1 VKDDMHQQLTYPAP
15 GNPALRSGSA
25 YDVIVVGGRAA
36 GAATA
41 MLLARSGLD
50 VLVLERGAYGA
61 DTLSTH
67 AIMRGGVLQLSR
79 WGVLDDLVAAGTPP
93 VKRTTF
99 SYSDAQ
105 VVIDIKAS
113 PGVDALYAPR
123 RTVLDPALVRGAADA
138 GASIH
143 HGTSVNRLLWRGDRV
158 IGVHATTEDGRSV
171 ELFAQLVIGADGIR
185 STIAR
190 NVDAP
195 FTRVGEHIAGSVYGY
210 WSDVETNG
218 FEWTFRPDACSGVI
232 PTNNGQVCVFT
243 VARPARLGRGRVGV
257 IEEVLAEG
265 APDVWERVRRGS
277 APKGARMWSGHVS
290 YMRQSYGAGW
300 ALVGDA
306 GYFKDP
312 ISAHGLTDAMRD
324 AELLARAVVDGWN
337 GGASRDALADYQATR
352 DRISEDLFGITDRI
366 ASQQW
371 DDAEISELL
380 IRLSAST
387 NAELELLNSFAAEP
401 VS

>member
-1 VKDDMHQQLTYPAP
+1 MHQPTST
-15 GNPALRSGSA
+15 PALQTGA
-25 YDVIVVGGRAA
+25 AFDVIVVGARAA

-50 VLVLERGAYGA
+50 VLVLERGALGA

-79 WGVLDDLVAAGTPP
+79 WGVLDEMVAAGTPP

-99 SYSDAQ
+99 SYSDAS
-105 VVIDIKAS
+105 VVIDIKPS
-113 PGVDALYAPR
+113 LGVDALYAPR
-123 RTVLDPALVRGAADA
+123 RTVLDPALVSAAVAA
-138 GASIH
+138 GASVQ

-158 IGVHATTEDGRSV
+158 VGVHATTDDGRSV
-171 ELFAQLVIGADGIR
+171 ELFAPLVIGADGIR
-185 STIAR
+185 STVAR
-190 NVDAP
+190 HVDAP
-195 FTRVGEHIAGSVYGY
+195 YTRIGEHIGGSVYGY

-218 FEWTFRPDACSGVI
+218 FEWVFRPDACAGII
-232 PTNNGQVCVFT
+232 PTNNGQACVFS
-243 VARPARLGRGRVGV
+243 VARPARLGRGGVGV
-257 IEEVLAEG
+257 IEDVLAEA
-265 APDVWERVRRGS
+265 APHLWDRVRRGT
-277 APKGARMWSGHVS
+277 APKGARMWSGHIS
-290 YMRQSYGAGW
+290 YMRQSYGSGW

-324 AELLARAVVDGWN
+324 AELLARAVLDGW
-337 GGASRDALADYQATR
+337 GDGASLDALAGYQETR
-352 DRISEDLFGITDRI
+352 DRISGDLFSITDRI

-380 IRLSAST
+380 IRLSASMQ
-387 NAELELLNSFAAEP
+387 AEVELLTSFSAGVA
-401 VS
+401 S

>member
-1 VKDDMHQQLTYPAP
+1 VKTDMYQHPTNA
-15 GNPALRSGSA
+15 ALRSGTA

-67 AIMRGGVLQLSR
+67 AIMRGGILQLSR
-79 WGVLDDLVAAGTPP
+79 WGVLDEIVTAGTPP

-105 VVIDIKAS
+105 VVIDIKPS

-123 RTVLDPALVRGAADA
+123 RTVLDPALVRAAADA

-158 IGVHATTEDGRSV
+158 VGVHATTEDGRSV
-171 ELFAQLVIGADGIR
+171 ELFAPLVVGADGIR
-185 STIAR
+185 STVAR

-195 FTRVGEHIAGSVYGY
+195 FTRVGEQGAGSVYGY
-210 WSDVETNG
+210 WSDIETNG
-218 FEWTFRPDACSGVI
+218 FEWVFRPDACSGII
-232 PTNNGQVCVFT
+232 PTNNGQACVFA
-243 VARPARLGRGRVGV
+243 VARPARLGRGGV
-257 IEEVLAEG
+257 RMVEEVLAEG
-265 APDVWERVRRGS
+265 APELWDRVRRGS
-277 APKGARMWSGHVS
+277 APKGTRMWSGHVG

-324 AELLARAVVDGWN
+324 AELLARAVLEGWRN
-337 GGASRDALADYQATR
+337 GASLDALAGYQETR
-352 DRISEDLFGITDRI
+352 DRISGDLFDITDRI
-366 ASQQW
+366 SSQQW

-387 NAELELLNSFAAEP
+387 NAEVELLSSLTAEP

>member
-1 VKDDMHQQLTYPAP
+1 MHQPTST
-15 GNPALRSGSA
+15 PALQTGA
-25 YDVIVVGGRAA
+25 AFDVIVVGARAA

-50 VLVLERGAYGA
+50 VLVLERGALGA

-79 WGVLDDLVAAGTPP
+79 WGVLDEIVAAGTPP

-99 SYSDAQ
+99 SYSDAS
-105 VVIDIKAS
+105 VVIDIKPS
-113 PGVDALYAPR
+113 LGVDALYAPR
-123 RTVLDPALVRGAADA
+123 RTVLDPALVSAAVAA
-138 GASIH
+138 GASVQ

-158 IGVHATTEDGRSV
+158 VGVHATTDDGRSV
-171 ELFAQLVIGADGIR
+171 ELFAPLVIGADGIR
-185 STIAR
+185 STVAR
-190 NVDAP
+190 HVDAP
-195 FTRVGEHIAGSVYGY
+195 YTRIGEHIGGSVYGY

-218 FEWTFRPDACSGVI
+218 FEWVFRPDACAGII
-232 PTNNGQVCVFT
+232 PTNNGQACVFS
-243 VARPARLGRGRVGV
+243 VARPARLGRGGVGV
-257 IEEVLAEG
+257 IEDVLAEA
-265 APDVWERVRRGS
+265 APHLWDRVRRGT
-277 APKGARMWSGHVS
+277 APKGARMWSGHIS
-290 YMRQSYGAGW
+290 YMRQSYGSGW

-324 AELLARAVVDGWN
+324 AELLARAVLDGW
-337 GGASRDALADYQATR
+337 GDGASLDALAGYQETR
-352 DRISEDLFGITDRI
+352 DRISGDLFSITDRI

-380 IRLSAST
+380 IRLSASMQ
-387 NAELELLNSFAAEP
+387 AEVELLTSFSAGVA
-401 VS
+401 S

>member
-1 VKDDMHQQLTYPAP
+1 MRTGMYQHPTE
-15 GNPALRSGSA
+15 PALRRGAA
-25 YDVIVVGGRAA
+25 YDVIVVGARAA

-50 VLVLERGAYGA
+50 VLAIERSAFGA

-67 AIMRGGVLQLSR
+67 AIMRGGIMQLSR
-79 WGVLDDLVAAGTPP
+79 WGVLDDIVAAGTPP

-99 SYSDAQ
+99 TYGDAR
-105 VVIDIKAS
+105 VVLDIKDSA
-113 PGVDALYAPR
+113 GVDALYAPR
-123 RTVLDPALVRGAADA
+123 RTVLDSTLVTAARKA

-171 ELFAQLVIGADGIR
+171 ELFAPLVIGADGIR
-185 STIAR
+185 STVAR
-190 NVDAP
+190 HVDSP
-195 FTRVGEHIAGSVYGY
+195 LTRVGRHLGGSVYGY

-218 FEWTFRPDACSGVI
+218 FEWVFRPDACAGVI
-232 PTNNGQVCVFT
+232 PTNAGQVCVFAGAT
-243 VARPARLGRGRVGV
+243 PARLGRGGVRV
-257 IEEVLAEG
+257 IEQFLAEG
-265 APDVWERVRRGS
+265 APDIWERVRRGS
-277 APKGARMWSGHVS
+277 PPKGTRMWSGHVG

-324 AELLARAVVDGWN
+324 AELLARAVLADWRD
-337 GGASRDALADYQATR
+337 GASLDALSHYQETR
-352 DRISEDLFGITDRI
+352 DGISGALFDITDRI

-371 DDAEISELL
+371 NDAEISDLL
-380 IRLSAST
+380 IQLSASM
-387 NAELELLNSFAAEP
+387 NDELELLGSFASEVAA
-401 VS
+401 

>member
-1 VKDDMHQQLTYPAP
+1 MHQPTST
-15 GNPALRSGSA
+15 PALQTGA
-25 YDVIVVGGRAA
+25 AFDVIVVGARAA

-50 VLVLERGAYGA
+50 VLVLERGALGA

-79 WGVLDDLVAAGTPP
+79 WGVLDDIVAAGTPP

-99 SYSDAQ
+99 SYSDAS
-105 VVIDIKAS
+105 VVIDIKPS
-113 PGVDALYAPR
+113 LGVDALYAPR
-123 RTVLDPALVRGAADA
+123 RTVLDPALVSAAVAA
-138 GASIH
+138 GASVQ

-158 IGVHATTEDGRSV
+158 VGVHATTDDGRSV
-171 ELFAQLVIGADGIR
+171 ELFAPLVIGADGIR
-185 STIAR
+185 STVAR
-190 NVDAP
+190 HVDAP
-195 FTRVGEHIAGSVYGY
+195 YRRIGEHIGGSVYGY

-218 FEWTFRPDACSGVI
+218 FEWVFRPDACAGII
-232 PTNNGQVCVFT
+232 PTNNGQACVFS
-243 VARPARLGRGRVGV
+243 VARPARLGRGGVGV
-257 IEEVLAEG
+257 IEDVLAEA
-265 APDVWERVRRGS
+265 APHLWDRVRRGT
-277 APKGARMWSGHVS
+277 APKGARMWSGHIS
-290 YMRQSYGAGW
+290 YMRQSYGSGW

-324 AELLARAVVDGWN
+324 AELLARAVLDGW
-337 GGASRDALADYQATR
+337 GDGASLDALAGYQETR
-352 DRISEDLFGITDRI
+352 DRISGDLFSITDRI

-380 IRLSAST
+380 IRLSASMQ
-387 NAELELLNSFAAEP
+387 AEVELLTSFSAGVA
-401 VS
+401 S

>member
-1 VKDDMHQQLTYPAP
+1 MNQHTSDPTLQTGA
-15 GNPALRSGSA
+15 AF
-25 YDVIVVGGRAA
+25 DVIVVGARAA

-79 WGVLDDLVAAGTPP
+79 WGVLDDIVAAGTPA

-99 SYSDAQ
+99 SYSDAS
-105 VVIDIKAS
+105 VVIDIKSS

-123 RTVLDPALVRGAADA
+123 RTVLDPALVTAAAHA

-143 HGTSVNRLLWRGDRV
+143 HGTSVNRLLWRGNRV
-158 IGVHATTEDGRSV
+158 VGVHATTEDGRSV
-171 ELFAQLVIGADGIR
+171 ELFASLVIGADGIR
-185 STIAR
+185 STVAR
-190 NVDAP
+190 QVDAQY
-195 FTRVGEHIAGSVYGY
+195 TRLGEHVAGSVYGY
-210 WSDVETNG
+210 WSGVETNG
-218 FEWTFRPDACSGVI
+218 FEWVFRPNACSGVI
-232 PTNNGQVCVFT
+232 PTNNGQVCVFS
-243 VARPARLGRGRVGV
+243 VARPARLGRGGVGV
-257 IEEVLAEG
+257 IEDVLADG
-265 APDVWERVRRGS
+265 APELWERVRRGTP
-277 APKGARMWSGHVS
+277 PKGARMWSGHIG
-290 YMRQSYGAGW
+290 YMRESYGPGW

-324 AELLARAVVDGWN
+324 AELLARAVLDGWRD
-337 GGASRDALADYQATR
+337 GASLDALAGYQETR
-352 DRISEDLFGITDRI
+352 DRISGDLFGITDRI
-366 ASQQW
+366 ASQRW

-380 IRLSAST
+380 IRLSASMQS
-387 NAELELLNSFAAEP
+387 EVELLSSFTAEAL
-401 VS
+401 S

>member
-1 VKDDMHQQLTYPAP
+1 MHLNTSEST
-15 GNPALRSGSA
+15 LRTGAA
-25 YDVIVVGGRAA
+25 YDVIVVGARVA

-50 VLVLERGAYGA
+50 VLVLERGAFGA

-79 WGVLDDLVAAGTPP
+79 WDVLDDIVAAGTPA

-99 SYSDAQ
+99 SYSDSC
-105 VVIDIKAS
+105 VTIDIKPS

-123 RTVLDPALVRGAADA
+123 RTVLDPALVGAASDA
-138 GASIH
+138 GAAFH
-143 HGTSVNRLLWRGDRV
+143 HGTSVNRLLRRGERV
-158 IGVHATTEDGRSV
+158 VGVHATTEDGRSV
-171 ELFAQLVIGADGIR
+171 ELFAPLVIGADGIR
-185 STIAR
+185 STVAR
-190 NVDAP
+190 DVDAP
-195 FTRVGEHIAGSVYGY
+195 YTRIGEHIGGSVYGY
-210 WSDVETNG
+210 WSNVETNG
-218 FEWTFRPDACSGVI
+218 FEWVFRADACSGII
-232 PTNNGQVCVFT
+232 PTNNGQACVFA
-243 VARPARLGRGRVGV
+243 VARPARLGRGGVQV
-257 IEEVLAEG
+257 IERILAEG
-265 APDVWERVRRGS
+265 APEVWDRVQRGS
-277 APKGARMWSGHVS
+277 APKGTRMWSGHVS
-290 YMRQSYGAGW
+290 YMRESYGPGW

-324 AELLARAVVDGWN
+324 AELLARAVLDGWQ
-337 GGASRDALADYQATR
+337 GGASLDALAGYQETR
-352 DRISEDLFGITDRI
+352 DGISSDLFDITDRI

-380 IRLSAST
+380 IRLSASMQSEV
-387 NAELELLNSFAAEP
+387 ALLSSFAAEA

>member
-1 VKDDMHQQLTYPAP
+1 MHQPTST
-15 GNPALRSGSA
+15 PALQTGA
-25 YDVIVVGGRAA
+25 AFDVIVVGARAA

-50 VLVLERGAYGA
+50 VLVLERGALGA

-79 WGVLDDLVAAGTPP
+79 WGVLDEMVAAGTPP

-99 SYSDAQ
+99 SYSDAS
-105 VVIDIKAS
+105 VVIDIKPS
-113 PGVDALYAPR
+113 LGVDALYAPR
-123 RTVLDPALVRGAADA
+123 RTVLDPALVSAAVAA
-138 GASIH
+138 GASVQ

-158 IGVHATTEDGRSV
+158 VGVHATTDDGRSV
-171 ELFAQLVIGADGIR
+171 ELFAPLVIGADGIR
-185 STIAR
+185 STVAR
-190 NVDAP
+190 HVDAP
-195 FTRVGEHIAGSVYGY
+195 YTRIGEHIGGSVYGY

-218 FEWTFRPDACSGVI
+218 FEWVFRPDACAGII
-232 PTNNGQVCVFT
+232 PTNNGQACVFS
-243 VARPARLGRGRVGV
+243 VARPARLGRGGVGV
-257 IEEVLAEG
+257 IEDVLAEA
-265 APDVWERVRRGS
+265 APHLWDRVRRGT
-277 APKGARMWSGHVS
+277 APKGARMWSGHIS
-290 YMRQSYGAGW
+290 YMRQSYGSGW

-324 AELLARAVVDGWN
+324 AELLARAVLDGWSD
-337 GGASRDALADYQATR
+337 GASLDALAGYQETR
-352 DRISEDLFGITDRI
+352 DRISGDLFSITDRI

-380 IRLSAST
+380 IRLSASMQ
-387 NAELELLNSFAAEP
+387 AEVELLTSFSAGVA
-401 VS
+401 S

>member
-1 VKDDMHQQLTYPAP
+1 MHQPTSTPAVQT
-15 GNPALRSGSA
+15 GAA
-25 YDVIVVGGRAA
+25 FDVIVVGARAA

-50 VLVLERGAYGA
+50 VLVLERGALGA

-79 WGVLDDLVAAGTPP
+79 WGVLDEMVAAGTPP

-99 SYSDAQ
+99 SYSDAS
-105 VVIDIKAS
+105 VVIDIKPS
-113 PGVDALYAPR
+113 LGVDALYAPR
-123 RTVLDPALVRGAADA
+123 RTVLDPALVSAAVAA
-138 GASIH
+138 GASVQ

-158 IGVHATTEDGRSV
+158 VGVHATTDDGRSV
-171 ELFAQLVIGADGIR
+171 ELFAPLVIGADGIR
-185 STIAR
+185 STVAR
-190 NVDAP
+190 HVDAP
-195 FTRVGEHIAGSVYGY
+195 YTRIGEHIGGSVYGY

-218 FEWTFRPDACSGVI
+218 FEWVFRPDACAGII
-232 PTNNGQVCVFT
+232 PTNNGQACVFS
-243 VARPARLGRGRVGV
+243 VARPARLGRGGVGV
-257 IEEVLAEG
+257 IEDVLAEA
-265 APDVWERVRRGS
+265 APHLWDRVRRGT
-277 APKGARMWSGHVS
+277 APKGARMWSGHIS
-290 YMRQSYGAGW
+290 YMRQSYGSGW

-324 AELLARAVVDGWN
+324 AELLARAVLDGW
-337 GGASRDALADYQATR
+337 GDGASLDALAGYQETR
-352 DRISEDLFGITDRI
+352 DRISGDLFSITDRI

-380 IRLSAST
+380 IQLSASMQ
-387 NAELELLNSFAAEP
+387 AEVELLTSFSAGVA
-401 VS
+401 S

>member
-1 VKDDMHQQLTYPAP
+1 MKTDMYQHPSTPS
-15 GNPALRSGSA
+15 LRSGNA

-67 AIMRGGVLQLSR
+67 AIMRGGILQLSR
-79 WGVLDDLVAAGTPP
+79 WGVLDEIVAAGTPP

-105 VVIDIKAS
+105 VVIDIKPS

-123 RTVLDPALVRGAADA
+123 RTVLDPALVRAAADA

-158 IGVHATTEDGRSV
+158 VGVHATTEDGRSV
-171 ELFAQLVIGADGIR
+171 ELFAPLVIGADGIR
-185 STIAR
+185 STVAR

-195 FTRVGEHIAGSVYGY
+195 FTRVGEQGAGSVYGY

-218 FEWTFRPDACSGVI
+218 FEWVFRPDACSGII
-232 PTNNGQVCVFT
+232 PTNNGQACVFA
-243 VARPARLGRGRVGV
+243 VARPARLGRGGV
-257 IEEVLAEG
+257 RMVEEVLAEG
-265 APDVWERVRRGS
+265 APDLWDRVRRGS
-277 APKGARMWSGHVS
+277 APKGARMWSGHVG
-290 YMRQSYGAGW
+290 YMRQSYGPGW

-324 AELLARAVVDGWN
+324 AELLARAVLEGWRD
-337 GGASRDALADYQATR
+337 GASLDALAGYQETR
-352 DRISEDLFGITDRI
+352 DRISDDLFGITDRI
-366 ASQQW
+366 SSQQW

-387 NAELELLNSFAAEP
+387 NAEVELLSSLTADP

>member
-1 VKDDMHQQLTYPAP
+1 MYQQPT
-15 GNPALRSGSA
+15 NPALRSGTA
-25 YDVIVVGGRAA
+25 YDVIVVGARPA

-50 VLVLERGAYGA
+50 VLVIERGAFGA

-67 AIMRGGVLQLSR
+67 AILRGGILQLSR
-79 WGVLDDLVAAGTPP
+79 WGVLDEIVAAGTPP
-93 VKRTTF
+93 VRRTTF
-99 SYSDAQ
+99 SYSDAK

-123 RTVLDPALVRGAADA
+123 RTVLDPALVSAAAAA
-138 GASIH
+138 GAEIH

-171 ELFAQLVIGADGIR
+171 ELFAPLVIGADGIR
-185 STIAR
+185 STVAR
-190 NVDAP
+190 HVDAP
-195 FTRVGEHIAGSVYGY
+195 FTRVGEPGAGSVYGY

-218 FEWTFRPDACSGVI
+218 FEWVFRPDACSGII
-232 PTNNGQVCVFT
+232 PTNDGQACIFA
-243 VARPARLGRGRVGV
+243 VARPSRLGRGGV
-257 IEEVLAEG
+257 RMIEEVVAEG
-265 APDVWERVRRGS
+265 APDLWERVRRGT
-277 APKGARMWSGHVS
+277 APKGARMWSGHRS
-290 YMRQSYGAGW
+290 YMRQSFGAGW

-324 AELLARAVVDGWN
+324 AELLARAVLADWRD
-337 GGASRDALADYQATR
+337 GASRDSLAGYQETR
-352 DRISEDLFGITDRI
+352 DRISADLFDITDRI
-366 ASQQW
+366 SSQQW

-387 NAELELLNSFAAEP
+387 NAEVGLLSSFTAEAL
-401 VS
+401 S

>member
-1 VKDDMHQQLTYPAP
+1 MYQHPTTS
-15 GNPALRSGSA
+15 ALRSGTA
-25 YDVIVVGGRAA
+25 YDVIIVGARVA

-41 MLLARSGLD
+41 MLLARGGLD
-50 VLVLERGAYGA
+50 VLVVERGAFGA

-79 WGVLDDLVAAGTPP
+79 WGALDEIVAAGTPA

-99 SYSDAQ
+99 TYSDAR
-105 VVIDIKAS
+105 VVIDIKPS

-123 RTVLDPALVRGAADA
+123 RTVLDPTLVKAAADA

-158 IGVHATTEDGRSV
+158 VGDRVVGVQATTEDGRSV
-171 ELFAQLVIGADGIR
+171 ELFAPLVIGADGIR
-185 STIAR
+185 STVAR
-190 NVDAP
+190 DVDAP
-195 FTRVGEHIAGSVYGY
+195 FTRVGTQGAGSVYGY
-210 WSDVETNG
+210 WTDVETNG
-218 FEWTFRPDACSGVI
+218 FEWVFRPDACSGII
-232 PTNNGQVCVFT
+232 PTNDGQACVFA
-243 VARPARLGRGRVGV
+243 VARPARLGRGGV
-257 IEEVLAEG
+257 RMIEEVLAEG
-265 APDVWERVRRGS
+265 APDMWDRVRRGS
-277 APKGARMWSGHVS
+277 APKGARMWSGHVG
-290 YMRQSYGAGW
+290 YMRQSYGSGW

-324 AELLARAVVDGWN
+324 AELLARAVLAGWQD
-337 GGASRDALADYQATR
+337 GASLDSLAGYQKTR
-352 DRISEDLFGITDRI
+352 DRISDDLFGITDRI
-366 ASQQW
+366 SSQQW

-380 IRLSAST
+380 IRLSASM
-387 NAELELLNSFAAEP
+387 NAEVELLSSLTAEA

>member
-1 VKDDMHQQLTYPAP
+1 MYQQPTT
-15 GNPALRSGSA
+15 PALRSGAA

-79 WGVLDDLVAAGTPP
+79 WGVLDEIVAAGTPP

-99 SYSDAQ
+99 LYSNAQ
-105 VVIDIKAS
+105 VVIDIKPS

-123 RTVLDPALVRGAADA
+123 RTVLDPALVRAAADS

-171 ELFAQLVIGADGIR
+171 ELFAPLVIGADGIR
-185 STIAR
+185 STVAR
-190 NVDAP
+190 HVDAP
-195 FTRVGEHIAGSVYGY
+195 YTRVGQHIGGSVYGY

-218 FEWTFRPDACSGVI
+218 FEWVFRPDACSGII
-232 PTNNGQVCVFT
+232 PTNNGQACVFA
-243 VARPARLGRGRVGV
+243 VARPTRLGRGGV
-257 IEEVLAEG
+257 RAIEEVLAEA
-265 APDVWERVRRGS
+265 APDMWDRVRRGS
-277 APKGARMWSGHVS
+277 APKGARMWSGHMS

-312 ISAHGLTDAMRD
+312 VSAHGLTDAMRD
-324 AELLARAVVDGWN
+324 AELLARSVLDGWS
-337 GGASRDALADYQATR
+337 GGASLDALANYQQTR
-352 DRISEDLFGITDRI
+352 DRISEDLFDITDRI

-380 IRLSAST
+380 IQLSAST
-387 NAELELLNSFAAEP
+387 NAELELLNSFAPEP

>member
-1 VKDDMHQQLTYPAP
+1 MHTDPT
-15 GNPALRSGSA
+15 SHH
-25 YDVIVVGGRAA
+25 DVVVVGARAA

-67 AIMRGGVLQLSR
+67 AIMRGGILQLSR
-79 WGVLDDLVAAGTPP
+79 WGVLDEIVAAGTPP

-99 SYSDAQ
+99 SYSDAK

-123 RTVLDPALVRGAADA
+123 RTVLDPALVRAAAEA

-158 IGVHATTEDGRSV
+158 AGDRVVGVHATTEDGRSV
-171 ELFAQLVIGADGIR
+171 ELFAPLVIGADGIR
-185 STIAR
+185 STVAR
-190 NVDAP
+190 QVDAP
-195 FTRVGEHIAGSVYGY
+195 YTRVGQHIGGSVYGY

-218 FEWTFRPDACSGVI
+218 FEWVFRPDACCGVI
-232 PTNNGQVCVFT
+232 PTNDGQACVFS
-243 VARPARLGRGRVGV
+243 VARPARLGRGGVGV

-265 APDVWERVRRGS
+265 APDVWDRVRRGS
-277 APKGARMWSGHVS
+277 APKGARMWSGHMS
-290 YMRQSYGAGW
+290 YMRRSYGAGW

-312 ISAHGLTDAMRD
+312 VSAHGLTDAMRD
-324 AELLARAVVDGWN
+324 AELLARAVLDGWS
-337 GGASRDALADYQATR
+337 GGASLDALAAYQETR
-352 DRISEDLFGITDRI
+352 DGISEDLFDITDRI

-380 IRLSAST
+380 IQLSASM
-387 NAELELLNSFAAEP
+387 NAELELLNSFATEP
-401 VS
+401 VG